1 MQWSLKRNILEKNC
15 LKSKIWISV
24 LALSVAMPIFVV
36 ALSWLFPERELWAHF
51 STVLLPNLISATVV
65 LLIGVGLG
73 VTLLGTILAYLVV
86 MVEFPGRRWLEW
98 ALFLPFAIP
107 AYVLAFVYLG
117 VFDYSGYAQVWMREA
132 LGLPGFDI
140 RTGSWAV
147 ILTFIL
153 VFYPYVYMMARAS
166 FKRQKINIIEASQL
180 LGASP
185 LRVFFNISLPM
196 ARPAVAAG
204 LLVTLMETL
213 ADFGVVSLFNF
224 DTFTTAIYS
233 AWGDFR
239 SIEVAAQ
246 LASLLVLVA
255 FFLIYFEKKAR
266 GQAKYYSTD
275 VSNKKPYRALG
286 IVGWLISLFVFGVF
300 MLSFAMPMLQLI
312 IWGWTSISEEWSAK
326 YVDLIVS
333 TSVLTISAALI
344 TISIATILAL
354 PSCCKKNSLWLKGVI
369 SMATLGYALPGSIM
383 AVGLL
388 YGINQISAISVYF
401 GAQSINHIIFGSIAL
416 LLFAYVSRFMA
427 IGYSSIK
434 ASAEQI
440 KPMFTQSARLL
451 GASRLRLIWQVYLPM
466 MMPGILAGS
475 LLIAVDVMKEL
486 PATYLLRPF
495 GWDTLAVQVYELS
508 AEGLFERAAVPAL
521 IMVLFGAVL
530 MLIFQLLDKKSSKNL

>member
-1 MQWSLKRNILEKNC
+1 LEKKC
-15 LKSKIWISV
+15 FRSKIWISF
-24 LALSVAMPIFVV
+24 LALLVAMPIFVV
-36 ALSWLFPERELWAHF
+36 ALSWLFPEHELWAHF
-51 STVLLPNLISATVV
+51 SQTLLPS
-65 LLIGVGLG
+65 LIGSTAILLVGVGIG

-86 MVEFPGRRWLEW
+86 MVEFPGRQWLEW

-117 VFDYSGYAQVWMREA
+117 VFDYSGYAQVWMREV

-140 RTGSWAV
+140 RAGSWAI
-147 ILTFIL
+147 ILTFVL

-166 FKRQKINIIEASQL
+166 FKRQKINMIEAGKL

-185 LRVFFNISLPM
+185 LRVFFKISLPL
-196 ARPAVAAG
+196 ARPAAAAG

-213 ADFGVVSLFNF
+213 ADFGVVSLFNY

-266 GQAKYYSTD
+266 GQAKYYSAD
-275 VSNKKPYRALG
+275 VSNKKPYHATG
-286 IVGWLISLFVFGVF
+286 VVGWLIALFVFGVF
-300 MLSFAMPMLQLI
+300 MLSFAMPMLQLV
-312 IWGWTSISEEWSAK
+312 IWGWESVGEEWSAK
-326 YVDLIVS
+326 YIDLIAS
-333 TSVLTISAALI
+333 TSILTIAAALI
-344 TISIATILAL
+344 TVGIATVLAL
-354 PSCCKKNSLWLKGVI
+354 PGHCKQNSLWLKGVI
-369 SMATLGYALPGSIM
+369 RLATLGYALPGSVM

-388 YGINQISAISVYF
+388 YGINQISAINMYF
-401 GAQSINHIIFGSIAL
+401 GGESINHIIFGSIAL

-427 IGYSSIK
+427 IAYSSIE
-434 ASAEQI
+434 ASAQQI
-440 KPMFTQSARLL
+440 KPVFTQSAQLL

-466 MMPGILAGS
+466 MTPGVLAGG
-475 LLIAVDVMKEL
+475 LLVAVDVMKEL

-495 GWDTLAVQVYELS
+495 GWDTLAIQVYELS
-508 AEGLFERAAVPAL
+508 AEGLYERAAVPAL
-521 IMVLFGAVL
+521 IMVVFGSIL
-530 MLIFQLLDKKSSKNL
+530 MLIFQGLDKKSSKTS